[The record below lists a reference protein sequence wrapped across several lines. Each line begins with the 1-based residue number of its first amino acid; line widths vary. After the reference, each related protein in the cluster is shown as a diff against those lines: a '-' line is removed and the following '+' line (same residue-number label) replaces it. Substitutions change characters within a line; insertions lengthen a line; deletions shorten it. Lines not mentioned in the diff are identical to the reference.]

1 LTSEAAVIRAT
12 LKPVAVG
19 ESGEHDDNCLGDRQG
34 FGFPSVISKE
44 KASANLLL
52 KGLFNIPLKDPT
64 NAFKAYR
71 REVIGG
77 CRQLISAHFNIMVE
91 LP

>member
-1 LTSEAAVIRAT
+1 V
-12 LKPVAVG
+12 PVG
-19 ESGEHDDNCLGDRQG
+19 ESGEHDDNCLGDKQG
-34 FGFPSVISKE
+34 FGFRSVISKE
-44 KASANLLL
+44 KACANLLL
-52 KGLFNIPLKDPT
+52 NWLFNIPLNDST